1 MQNQEEKNEAGL
13 ICTGMTRITEEE
25 CANEKMLGIYDDS
38 FMEEYKHLTQMVH
51 SHGAKIMMQVVYGGT
66 KTTNKI
72 ENRNIFAPSD
82 VPEKITGT

>member
-38 FMEEYKHLTQMVH
+38 FMEEY
-51 SHGAKIMMQVVYGGT
+51 
-66 KTTNKI
+66 
-72 ENRNIFAPSD
+72 
-82 VPEKITGT
+82 